1 MGTGS
6 DRRQYTG
13 HIAHGGFW
21 REEPDFPLP
30 DTAFTPWYLH
40 PDGCLSRAEPDPQP
54 SASRYTFDPR
64 DPVPTIGGGISAAN
78 PIMEPGGFD
87 QKGSPRFFGCTDSL
101 PLNARSDV
109 LSFQSEPLANDLEV
123 TGPIRVVLHV
133 STSAPD
139 TDFTAKL
146 VEVIPPTPDDPD
158 GLAFNLTDSILRLRY
173 RRDWTRPEPIGE
185 GEICRI
191 EFDLYPTSNVFKAGH
206 AIRLDISSSNFPRFD
221 VNPNTGGPLG
231 RDRTFRLADQTVH
244 HDREHPSHILLP
256 EIHR

>member
-1 MGTGS
+1 
-6 DRRQYTG
+6 
-13 HIAHGGFW
+13 
-21 REEPDFPLP
+21 
-30 DTAFTPWYLH
+30 
-40 PDGCLSRAEPDPQP
+40 
-54 SASRYTFDPR
+54 
-64 DPVPTIGGGISAAN
+64 
-78 PIMEPGGFD
+78 MEPGGFD

-146 VEVIPPTPDDPD
+146 IEVVPPTPDDPD

-173 RRDWTRPEPIGE
+173 RRGWTRPEPIGE
-185 GEICRI
+185 GEICHI

-231 RDRTFRLADQTVH
+231 RDRTFRLVDQTVH